1 MTLTRFRCSLHA
13 QTDTSC
19 DTSLLAVVCALL
31 QVLYSTEPVWAAA
44 FANLVLGEAIGVNT
58 VVGGALIISACIS
71 SAVRCVL
78 LPLLAPL
85 LQSECLL
92 FP

>member
-1 MTLTRFRCSLHA
+1 MHAHTDTICDASLHA
-13 QTDTSC
+13 
-19 DTSLLAVVCALL
+19 VICALS

-44 FANLVLGEAIGVNT
+44 FANVVLGEAIGVNT

-78 LPLLAPL
+78 LPLFGPL
-85 LQSECLL
+85 LQSKCLL
-92 FP
+92 GP